1 MPTFHLCVS
10 TAIQTGFIIQ
20 LYSIFNISSQVEPD
34 SCSAE
39 NDPNACTKCD
49 ASLHLELNVNVCQC
63 VVGRQINL

>member
-20 LYSIFNISSQVEPD
+20 LIFNISSQVEPD

-63 VVGRQINL
+63 VVGNQINL

>member
-20 LYSIFNISSQVEPD
+20 LIFNISSQVEPD

-49 ASLHLELNVNVCQC
+49 DSLNLELSGTKCIC
-63 VVGRQINL
+63 KPGK